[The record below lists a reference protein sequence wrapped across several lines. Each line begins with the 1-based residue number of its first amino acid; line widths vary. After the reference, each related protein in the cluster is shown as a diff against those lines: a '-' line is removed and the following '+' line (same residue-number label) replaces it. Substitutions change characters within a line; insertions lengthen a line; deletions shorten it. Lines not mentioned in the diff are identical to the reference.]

1 MYEAEEAQKLALS
14 RRTELE
20 QALKLLEKSKNDE
33 EKETIINSFFD
44 LEKAT
49 IRIETAE
56 REIAN
61 QSAILAE
68 TRNNFEAKRNR
79 YAILSLFKHGTIVF
93 GTYEKKYLE
102 IIWIK

>member
-102 IIWIK
+102 II

>member
-1 MYEAEEAQKLALS
+1 MYEAEETQKLALS

-68 TRNNFEAKRNR
+68 TRNNFEDKRNR
-79 YAILSLFKHGTIVF
+79 YKIYF
-93 GTYEKKYLE
+93 YLTHRFQNE
-102 IIWIK
+102 